1 MSRQLRCFASR
12 LRDLFL
18 SHPRGSV
25 DKNVEGRVYV
35 AVITPLAIG
44 VESLDKYLI
53 RVCLSREVEL
63 HQCADDIG
71 AGVKRLRG

>member
-25 DKNVEGRVYV
+25 DKNVEGRVHV

-44 VESLDKYLI
+44 VEGLDPYLI
-53 RVCLSREVEL
+53 RVCSSREVEL